1 MMTTTKKLSMMLALS
16 AFCLQGTALAEDPTE
31 LQSEM
36 MEVEEAIADSEAAKA
51 EQVETAKRMEKEKK
65 DASAMKEKA
74 GGELKRARREED
86 RARERI
92 ALNEKKILEAQDEIE
107 KAKKDIDTAKEAID
121 KTRLDIEKSQA
132 EYEKVKKEAQRH
144 ADLKKEA
151 WIERDYVEKS
161 MQKEEAKL
169 AEMKRTEKSALKD
182 LTRAEQELKY
192 VREKAKKSME
202 KNGGEGKEYL
212 RIVQDHRD
220 SLKKIA
226 KKLDEIEVELEVDK
240 AYEEKKERKQVA
252 MERTR
257 NVANLNSGKFAKI
270 TSSTCS
276 MRTFPSADSK
286 VIGNYKHGR
295 KVHVKIHDKAWY
307 STIYNGEKV
316 FLGAGC
322 FE

>member
-1 MMTTTKKLSMMLALS
+1 MILALS
-16 AFCLQGTALAEDPTE
+16 AFCLQSTALADDPTE

-65 DASAMKEKA
+65 EASVMKEKA

-107 KAKKDIDTAKEAID
+107 RAKKDIDTAKEAID

-132 EYEKVKKEAQRH
+132 EYEKVKKEAQRY

-151 WIERDYVEKS
+151 LTERDYVEKS

-257 NVANLNSGKFAKI
+257 NVANMHSGKFAKI
-270 TSSTCS
+270 TSPTCS
-276 MRTFPSADSK
+276 MRTFPSSDSK